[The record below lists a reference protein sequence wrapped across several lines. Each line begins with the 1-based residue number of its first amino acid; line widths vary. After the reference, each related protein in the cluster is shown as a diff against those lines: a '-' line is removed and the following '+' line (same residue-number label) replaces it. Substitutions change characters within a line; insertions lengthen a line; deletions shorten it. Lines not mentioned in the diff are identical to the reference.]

1 MRKRG
6 RLAALACVLAAIGS
20 AGFAAEPSP
29 VPDPERGKAVFAACK
44 GCHQVGADARNGIG
58 PHLDGLFGR
67 KAGSL
72 EGFAYSSAMRR
83 HGADGLKWDRQSLD
97 TYLSDPQ
104 VMIPGTR
111 MSFRGME
118 DAGARA
124 DLVAYLEKITASAP
138 ASDPTAVEEHRAEI
152 GSAAMGIA
160 GDPAYGEYLASE
172 CLTCHQQSGRADGI
186 PSIVGWPREA
196 FIRVIFEYKTNVRRH
211 QVMQLM
217 TANLGNEE
225 IAALAAYFG
234 GLDPQ

>member
-1 MRKRG
+1 MRQRG
-6 RLAALACVLAAIGS
+6 RLAALACVLAVIGS
-20 AGFAAEPSP
+20 AGIAAEPSRP
-29 VPDPERGKAVFAACK
+29 GDAERGKAVFSACK

-67 KAGSL
+67 VAGSL
-72 EGFAYSSAMRR
+72 DGFSYSSALRR
-83 HGADGLKWDRQSLD
+83 HGADGLAWGRDSLG
-97 TYLSDPQ
+97 TYLRDPQ

-118 DAGARA
+118 DAAARA
-124 DLVAYLEKITASAP
+124 DLIAYLEKITASAP
-138 ASDPTAVEEHRAEI
+138 ASDPAPVEEHRAEI
-152 GSAAMGIA
+152 GSAAMGLV
-160 GDPAYGEYLASE
+160 GDRAYGEYLASE
-172 CLTCHQQSGRADGI
+172 CLTCHQQSGRTDGI